1 MLIIRRITA
10 YLVSFSHSQQIQIM
24 AQELATTAPE
34 ISMSHEEDEINTDNR
49 ADIDTDIRMEESN
62 QMELDEILQFA
73 SDNARSPRW
82 NKRKRSDLRK
92 YRKERSC
99 NFDDDE
105 IMSNDNG
112 TGNYKLIEIDVQI
125 DANEKRQTM
134 KLENLKSFF
143 KEIKPINAEIRHP
156 NQQADN
162 SNTSPFKTSGI
173 KRKLS
178 PSEHTPPLK
187 KRKCDKQ
194 DKFIFITSH

>member
-1 MLIIRRITA
+1 MLIIRQITA
-10 YLVSFSHSQQIQIM
+10 YLVSFSHSQQRQIM

-34 ISMSHEEDEINTDNR
+34 ISMSHEKDAVDTDNR
-49 ADIDTDIRMEESN
+49 MNMDTDIQMEETN
-62 QMELDEILQFA
+62 QMELDGILQFA
-73 SDNARSPRW
+73 LDNARSPRW

-92 YRKERSC
+92 YRNERSY

-112 TGNYKLIEIDVQI
+112 TSNNKLIEIDVQI

-143 KEIKPINAEIRHP
+143 KEIKPINTEIRHQ
-156 NQQADN
+156 NQHADI
-162 SNTSPFKTSGI
+162 STSKISGK
-173 KRKLS
+173 KRKIS

-187 KRKCDKQ
+187 KRKCDKR